1 MTEEERFQK
10 VYNIYMNFEA
20 ELATRGMADVPP
32 IAVSL
37 TQAYIMHEI
46 KEFLVDNNTD
56 MTVIDDVV
64 EAVPFVGFST

>member
-32 IAVSL
+32 IAGSL